1 MTHPAEADPI
11 EPLLNALQARRPGA
25 DFGLL
30 QRAYEV
36 AAECHRGQFRES
48 GDPYISHPMAV
59 ATMMAGL
66 GVDDLSLCAAI
77 LHDTIDYTPLTMT
90 ALRHEFGTG
99 VATVVAGHVRLN
111 RLRTRRRVSRAEVVA
126 AIGSA
131 NGPAARLRMM
141 DKLHN
146 MRTLEFLS
154 PPKQLRKAREVLDIF
169 APVAEELHMPAIG
182 AELQT
187 LSFATLIRNQVAR
200 ESSYRTIVALDIEGS
215 TSRADPV
222 KAELRVMLYELFEA
236 ALRSA
241 GIDAQDRD
249 EFSDL
254 GDGLLALIHSGS
266 PVSRAMPQ
274 LEQLLRSYNVG
285 ARPERRLR
293 VRAVVHAGQ
302 VNYDGHGC
310 YGQALDTAF
319 RLLDAPEAK
328 RALRDAPGPLIL
340 VTSGRPG
347 PGPGA
352 RRLRVQVGDEYRVG
366 YLFFPT

>member
-1 MTHPAEADPI
+1 
-11 EPLLNALQARRPGA
+11 
-25 DFGLL
+25 
-30 QRAYEV
+30 V
-36 AAECHRGQFRES
+36 AAECHQGQRRKS
-48 GDPYISHPMAV
+48 GDPYITHPVNV
-59 ATMMAGL
+59 AAIMAGL
-66 GVDDLSLCAAI
+66 GADDQTLCAAM
-77 LHDTIDYTPLTMT
+77 LHDVVEDTPFTMSALRRQFGVEVAALVAGVT
-90 ALRHEFGTG
+90 ALDRLKARQIAKVLAAIASADGR
-99 VATVVAGHVRLN
+99 VVALKMADR
-111 RLRTRRRVSRAEVVA
+111 
-126 AIGSA
+126 
-131 NGPAARLRMM
+131 
-141 DKLHN
+141 LHN
-146 MRTLEFLS
+146 MRTVEFL
-154 PPKQLRKAREVLDIF
+154 PRPKQLVKARESLDIF
-169 APVAEELHMPAIG
+169 APTAEKLSMPAIG
-182 AELQT
+182 TELQT

-274 LEQLLRSYNVG
+274 LERLLRSYNVG

-340 VTSGRPG
+340 VTSARPG